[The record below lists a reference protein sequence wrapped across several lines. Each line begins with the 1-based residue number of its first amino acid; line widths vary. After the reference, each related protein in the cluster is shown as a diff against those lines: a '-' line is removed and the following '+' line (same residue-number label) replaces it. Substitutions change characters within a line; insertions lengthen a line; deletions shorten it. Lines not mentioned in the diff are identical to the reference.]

1 MRRRRTFGLAALG
14 AAAALALGACS
25 SSGSSASSGSTA
37 SPTSSPGTTGFNA
50 GVTSVVN
57 PSTKTGGTLTFDW
70 RSAPDSFDPGN
81 TYYASVWDFARFYS
95 TALMTFKNCPGA
107 CGKTLV
113 PALATAPG
121 TVSDNGLTWTYHLK
135 SGIKF
140 QDGTPVTSQD
150 VKYAV
155 ERTFDRGVLT
165 NGPSYFQVLLGGNAA
180 SYPGPYKDRSK
191 NLMGLTAI
199 DTPDASTIVFH
210 LKAPFSDFDYVAA
223 IPQTAP
229 IPPDKDTGTSYQTH
243 IMSTGPYEFQSY
255 QLNKSAVL
263 VPNPQWQAS
272 LDPSATQLAS
282 KIVVNMTM
290 NPNDVDNRL
299 LAGDA
304 QIDFAGT
311 GVQAAARAKILS
323 NPSLKAQ
330 SDDPLTGF
338 GWFFYIDSQVAPFT
352 NVACRRAVEYA
363 TNHLNMQNAYGG
375 PVAGGQIGTT
385 VMPPTISGY
394 TSFDLYEAASKP
406 QGDAAKAKQEL
417 QACNQPSG
425 FSTGIAYRSDRPT
438 ETQGAQAL
446 QQALSAVGIKTT
458 LHGYPTATYYTN
470 FAGVPKYMSSHNIG
484 IAFGGWGPDWPDG
497 YGFLDE
503 LTNGNTIVPAGNTNI
518 GMLNDPV
525 VNNLFTKAAGITNAT
540 ERNAI
545 WGQIDHQVMSD
556 AVIVPIVYAKA
567 LIYRPPSL
575 TNVYFSQGYSLNNY
589 AVSGVTGG

>member
-1 MRRRRTFGLAALG
+1 MRRRRTFGLAVLG

-25 SSGSSASSGSTA
+25 SSSSSGTSTT
-37 SPTSSPGTTGFNA
+37 PTSSPSTTGYNA
-50 GVTSVVN
+50 GITTVVN
-57 PSTKTGGTLTFDW
+57 PSTHKGGTLTYDW

-81 TYYASVWDFARFYS
+81 TYYAADWDFARLYS
-95 TALMTFKNCPGA
+95 EAMMTYQNCPGA
-107 CGKTLV
+107 CGKTLI

-121 TVSDNGLTWTYHLK
+121 VVSDNGLTWTYTLK
-135 SGIKF
+135 SGVKF

-155 ERTFDRGVLT
+155 ERTFDRGVLA
-165 NGPSYFQVLLGGNAA
+165 NGPNYFQVLLGGNAA
-180 SYPGPYKDRSK
+180 TYPGPYKDRSK

-199 DTPDASTIVFH
+199 DTPNATTIVFH
-210 LKAPFSDFDYVAA
+210 LAHPFADWNYVMT

-229 IPPDKDTGTSYQTH
+229 IPPNQDTGTNYQLH
-243 IMSTGPYEFQSY
+243 ILSTGPYEFQSY
-255 QLNKSAVL
+255 QLNKQAVL
-263 VPNPQWQAS
+263 VPNPNWNPS
-272 LDPSATQLAS
+272 LDPSAQQLAS
-282 KIVVNMTM
+282 KIIVNMTM

-299 LAGDA
+299 LANDA
-304 QIDFAGT
+304 QVDFAGT

-323 NPSLKAQ
+323 NPSLKANA
-330 SDDPLTGF
+330 DDPLTGF

-352 NVACRRAVEYA
+352 KLACRQAIEYA
-363 TNHLNMQNAYGG
+363 TNHTDMQNAYGG

-385 VMPPTISGY
+385 VMPPTIAGY
-394 TSFDLYEAASKP
+394 TSFDLYEAASMP
-406 QGDAAKAKQEL
+406 QGDQTKAKQEL
-417 QACNQPSG
+417 SACGQANG

-438 ETQGAQAL
+438 ETQGAEAL
-446 QQALSAVGIKTT
+446 QQALSQVGIHAT
-458 LHGYPTATYYTN
+458 LHGFPTATYYTN

-503 LTNGNTIVPAGNTNI
+503 LTNGNTIVATGNTNI
-518 GMLNDPV
+518 GMLDDPV
-525 VNNLFTKAAGITNAT
+525 VNNLFAKAAGTTDTVA
-540 ERNAI
+540 RNAI

-575 TNVYFSQGYSLNNY
+575 TNVYFSQGYSLNDY
-589 AVSGVTGG
+589 AVEGVTS

>member
-14 AAAALALGACS
+14 AAAALALAACS
-25 SSGSSASSGSTA
+25 SSTSSSV
-37 SPTSSPGTTGFNA
+37 SPTSSPSTTGYNA
-50 GVTSVVN
+50 GLTTVVN
-57 PSTKTGGTLTFDW
+57 PSTHKGGTLTYDW

-81 TYYASVWDFARFYS
+81 TYYAADWDFARLYS
-95 TALMTFKNCPGA
+95 EAMMTYENCPGA
-107 CGKTLV
+107 CGKTLI
-113 PALATAPG
+113 PALAAAPG
-121 TVSDNGLTWTYHLK
+121 VVSDNGLTWTYTLK
-135 SGIKF
+135 SGVKF

-150 VKYAV
+150 VKYAI
-155 ERTFDRGVLT
+155 ERTFDRGVLP

-180 SYPGPYKDRSK
+180 TYPGPFKDRSK

-199 DTPDASTIVFH
+199 DTPNATTIVFH
-210 LKAPFSDFDYVAA
+210 LAHPFADWNYVLT

-229 IPPDKDTGTSYQTH
+229 IPPNKDTGTNYQLN
-243 IMSTGPYEFQSY
+243 IDSTGPYEFQSY
-255 QLNKSAVL
+255 QLNKQAVL
-263 VPNPQWQAS
+263 VPNPNWNAS
-272 LDPSATQLAS
+272 LDPSAQQLAS
-282 KIVVNMTM
+282 KIIVNMTM

-304 QIDFAGT
+304 QVDFAGT

-323 NPSLKAQ
+323 NPSLKANA
-330 SDDPLTGF
+330 DDPLTGF

-352 NVACRRAVEYA
+352 NVACRRAIEYA
-363 TNHLNMQNAYGG
+363 TNHTDMQNAYGG

-385 VMPPTISGY
+385 VMPPTIAGY
-394 TSFDLYEAASKP
+394 TSFDLYNAASMP
-406 QGDAAKAKQEL
+406 QGDQAMAKQEL
-417 QACNQPSG
+417 SACGQPNG

-438 ETQGAQAL
+438 ETQGAEAL
-446 QQALSAVGIKTT
+446 QQALSQVGIKAT
-458 LHGYPTATYYTN
+458 LHGFPTATYYTN

-525 VNNLFTKAAGITNAT
+525 VNNLFAKAAGTTDTVA
-540 ERNAI
+540 RNAI

-575 TNVYFSQGYSLNNY
+575 TNVYFSQGYSLNDY
-589 AVSGVTGG
+589 AVEGVTS

>member
-1 MRRRRTFGLAALG
+1 MMRRRTFGLAALG
-14 AAAALALGACS
+14 AVAALALGACS
-25 SSGSSASSGSTA
+25 SSGSGSGSSTS
-37 SPTSSPGTTGFNA
+37 SPTSSTGAVAFNA
-50 GVTSVVN
+50 GITSVVN

-81 TYYASVWDFARFYS
+81 TYYASDWDFARLYS
-95 TALMTFKNCPGA
+95 TALMTYKNCPGA
-107 CGKTLV
+107 CGKTLI
-113 PALATAPG
+113 PALAAAPG
-121 TVSDNGLTWTYHLK
+121 TVSNNGLTWTYHLK
-135 SGIKF
+135 SGYKF

-263 VPNPQWQAS
+263 VPNPQWKAS

-567 LIYRPPSL
+567 LIYRPASL

>member
-25 SSGSSASSGSTA
+25 SSSSSGTSTT
-37 SPTSSPGTTGFNA
+37 PTSSPSTTGYNA
-50 GVTSVVN
+50 GITTVVN
-57 PSTKTGGTLTFDW
+57 PSTHKGGTLTYDW

-81 TYYASVWDFARFYS
+81 TYYAADWDFARLYS
-95 TALMTFKNCPGA
+95 EAMMTYQNCPGA
-107 CGKTLV
+107 CGKTLI

-121 TVSDNGLTWTYHLK
+121 VVSDNGLTWTYTLK
-135 SGIKF
+135 SGVKF

-155 ERTFDRGVLT
+155 ERTFDRGVLA
-165 NGPSYFQVLLGGNAA
+165 NGPNYFQVLLGGNAA
-180 SYPGPYKDRSK
+180 TYPGPYKDRSK

-199 DTPDASTIVFH
+199 DTPNATTIVFH
-210 LKAPFSDFDYVAA
+210 LAHPFADWNYVMT

-229 IPPDKDTGTSYQTH
+229 IPPAKDTGTNYQLN
-243 IMSTGPYEFQSY
+243 IDSTGPYEFQSY
-255 QLNKSAVL
+255 QLNKQAVL
-263 VPNPQWQAS
+263 VPNPNWNPS
-272 LDPSATQLAS
+272 LDPSAQQLAS
-282 KIVVNMTM
+282 KIIVNMTM

-299 LAGDA
+299 LANDA
-304 QIDFAGT
+304 QVDFAGT

-323 NPSLKAQ
+323 NPSLKANA
-330 SDDPLTGF
+330 DDPLTGF

-352 NVACRRAVEYA
+352 NVACRRAIEYA
-363 TNHLNMQNAYGG
+363 TNHTDMQNAYGG

-385 VMPPTISGY
+385 VMPPTIAGY
-394 TSFDLYEAASKP
+394 TSFDLYEAASMP
-406 QGDAAKAKQEL
+406 QGDQTKAKAEL
-417 QACNQPSG
+417 SACGQANG

-438 ETQGAQAL
+438 ETQGAEAL
-446 QQALSAVGIKTT
+446 QQALSQVGIHAT

-503 LTNGNTIVPAGNTNI
+503 LTNGNTIVATGNTNI
-518 GMLNDPV
+518 GMLDDPV
-525 VNNLFTKAAGITNAT
+525 VNNLFAKAAGTTDTVA
-540 ERNAI
+540 RNAI

-575 TNVYFSQGYSLNNY
+575 TNVYFSQGYSLNDY
-589 AVSGVTGG
+589 AVEGVTS

>member
-1 MRRRRTFGLAALG
+1 MMRRRTFGLAALG
-14 AAAALALGACS
+14 AVAALALGACS
-25 SSGSSASSGSTA
+25 SSGSGSGSSTS
-37 SPTSSPGTTGFNA
+37 SPTSSTGAVAFNA
-50 GVTSVVN
+50 GLTSVVN

-81 TYYASVWDFARFYS
+81 TYYASDWDFARLYS
-95 TALMTFKNCPGA
+95 TALMTYKNCPGA
-107 CGKTLV
+107 CGKTLI

-121 TVSDNGLTWTYHLK
+121 TVSNNGLTWTYHIK
-135 SGIKF
+135 SGYKF

-263 VPNPQWQAS
+263 VPNPQWKAS

-525 VNNLFTKAAGITNAT
+525 VNNLFSKAGGITNAT
-540 ERNAI
+540 QRNAI

-575 TNVYFSQGYSLNNY
+575 SNVYFSQGYSLNNY

>member
-1 MRRRRTFGLAALG
+1 MRRRRTFGLAAIG
-14 AAAALALGACS
+14 AAAGLVLAACS
-25 SSGSSASSGSTA
+25 SSGTSSSS
-37 SPTSSPGTTGFNA
+37 SPTSSPGAVAYNA
-50 GVTSVVN
+50 GITSVVN
-57 PSTKTGGTLTFDW
+57 PSTHKGGTLTYDW

-81 TYYASVWDFARFYS
+81 TYYAADWDFARLYS
-95 TALMTFKNCPGA
+95 TALMTYKNCPGA
-107 CGKTLV
+107 CGKQLI

-121 TVSDNGLTWTYHLK
+121 TVSDNGLTWTYHIK
-135 SGIKF
+135 TGYKF
-140 QDGTPVTSQD
+140 QDGTPVTSAD

-155 ERTFDRGVLT
+155 ERTFDRGVLP

-180 SYPGPYKDRSK
+180 TYPGPYKDRSK

-229 IPPDKDTGTSYQTH
+229 VPPDKDTGASYQSH
-243 IMSTGPYEFQSY
+243 IDSTGPYEFQSY
-255 QLNKSAVL
+255 SLNKQAIL
-263 VPNPQWQAS
+263 VPNPQWNGS
-272 LDPSATQLAS
+272 LDPSATQLPS

-299 LAGDA
+299 LANDA

-323 NPSLKAQ
+323 NPSLKANA
-330 SDDPLTGF
+330 DDPLTGF
-338 GWFFYIDSQVAPFT
+338 GWFFYIDSQVIT
-352 NVACRRAVEYA
+352 NVACRRAIEYA
-363 TNHLNMQNAYGG
+363 TNHLDMQNAYGG
-375 PVAGGQIGTT
+375 PVAGGAIGST

-394 TSFDLYEAASKP
+394 TSFDLYEATTKT
-406 QGDAAKAKQEL
+406 QGDPVKAKQEL
-417 QACNQPSG
+417 QACGQPNG

-446 QQALSAVGIKTT
+446 QQALSQVGIKTT
-458 LHGYPTATYYTN
+458 LHGYPTATYYTD
-470 FAGVPKYMSSHNIG
+470 FAGVPKYMSSHGIG

-525 VNNLFTKAAGITNAT
+525 VNNLFAKAAGLTNAA
-540 ERNAI
+540 ERNAV

-589 AVSGVTGG
+589 AVAGVTG

>member
-1 MRRRRTFGLAALG
+1 MMRRRTFGLAALG
-14 AAAALALGACS
+14 AVAALALGACS
-25 SSGSSASSGSTA
+25 SSGSGSGSSTS
-37 SPTSSPGTTGFNA
+37 SPTSSTGAVAFNA
-50 GVTSVVN
+50 GITSVVN

-81 TYYASVWDFARFYS
+81 TYYASDWDFARLYS
-95 TALMTFKNCPGA
+95 TALMTYKNCPGA
-107 CGKTLV
+107 CGKTLI

-121 TVSDNGLTWTYHLK
+121 TVGDNGLTWTYHIK
-135 SGIKF
+135 SGYKV

-263 VPNPQWQAS
+263 VPNPQWKAS

-567 LIYRPPSL
+567 LIYRPASL

>member
-1 MRRRRTFGLAALG
+1 MMRRRTFGLAALG
-14 AAAALALGACS
+14 AVAALALGACS
-25 SSGSSASSGSTA
+25 SSGSGSGSSTS
-37 SPTSSPGTTGFNA
+37 SPTSSTGAVAFNA
-50 GVTSVVN
+50 GITSVVN

-81 TYYASVWDFARFYS
+81 TYYASDWDFARLYS
-95 TALMTFKNCPGA
+95 TALMTYKNCPGA
-107 CGKTLV
+107 CGKTLI

-121 TVSDNGLTWTYHLK
+121 TVSNNGLTWTYHIK
-135 SGIKF
+135 SGYKF

-567 LIYRPPSL
+567 LIYRPASL

>member
-14 AAAALALGACS
+14 AVGALALAACS
-25 SSGSSASSGSTA
+25 SGGSGSASS
-37 SPTSSPGTTGFNA
+37 TSSPGAVAYNA
-50 GVTSVVN
+50 GLTSIVN
-57 PSTKTGGTLTFDW
+57 QSTKKGGTLTFDW

-81 TYYASVWDFARFYS
+81 TYYAADWDFARLYS
-95 TALMTFKNCPGA
+95 TALMTYKNCPGA
-107 CGKTLV
+107 CGKELI

-121 TVSDNGLTWTYHLK
+121 VVSDKGLTWTYHIK
-135 SGIKF
+135 SGLKF

-155 ERTFDRGVLT
+155 ERTFDRGVLP
-165 NGPSYFQVLLGGNAA
+165 NGPSYFANLLGGNAA
-180 SYPGPYKDRSK
+180 SYPGPYKDRAK

-199 DTPDASTIVFH
+199 DTPDATTVVFH
-210 LKAPFSDFDYVAA
+210 LKAPFSDFDYVAT

-229 IPPDKDTGTSYQTH
+229 VPPNKDTGASYQTH
-243 IMSTGPYEFQSY
+243 IDSTGPYEFQSY
-255 QLNKSAVL
+255 QVNKGAVL
-263 VPNPQWQAS
+263 VPNPQW
-272 LDPSATQLAS
+272 SAAQNPTVSQLAS
-282 KIVVNMTM
+282 KIVVNMNM

-304 QIDFAGT
+304 QVDFAGT

-323 NPSLKAQ
+323 NPSLKANA
-330 SDDPLTGF
+330 DDPLTGF
-338 GWFFYIDSQVAPFT
+338 GWFFYIDSQVPPFT
-352 NVACRRAVEYA
+352 NVACRQAIEYA
-363 TNHLNMQNAYGG
+363 ANHLTLQNAYGG
-375 PVAGGQIGTT
+375 PVAGGAIGST
-385 VMPPTISGY
+385 VMPPTIAGY
-394 TSFDLYEAASKP
+394 KKFDLYEATTKT
-406 QGDAAKAKQEL
+406 QGDPAKAKQL
-417 QACNQPSG
+417 LATCGQPNG

-458 LHGYPTATYYTN
+458 LHGYPTATYFTN

-525 VNNLFTKAAGITNAT
+525 VNNLFSKAAGITDET
-540 ERNAI
+540 QRNAI
-545 WGQIDHQVMSD
+545 WGQIDEQVMKD

-567 LIYRPPSL
+567 LMYRPTSL
-575 TNVYFSQGYSLNNY
+575 TNAYFSQGYTLYNY
-589 AVSGVTGG
+589 GVMGVTGG

>member
-1 MRRRRTFGLAALG
+1 MMRRRTFGLAALG
-14 AAAALALGACS
+14 AVAALALGACS
-25 SSGSSASSGSTA
+25 SSGSGSGSST
-37 SPTSSPGTTGFNA
+37 SGPTSSTGAVAFNA
-50 GVTSVVN
+50 GITSVVN

-81 TYYASVWDFARFYS
+81 TYYASDWDFARLYS
-95 TALMTFKNCPGA
+95 TALMTYKNCPGA
-107 CGKTLV
+107 CGKTLI

-121 TVSDNGLTWTYHLK
+121 TVGDNGLTWTYHIK
-135 SGIKF
+135 SGYKF

-263 VPNPQWQAS
+263 VPNPQWKAS

-567 LIYRPPSL
+567 LIYRPASL

>member
-1 MRRRRTFGLAALG
+1 MMRRRTFGLAALG
-14 AAAALALGACS
+14 AVAALALGACS
-25 SSGSSASSGSTA
+25 SSGSGSGSSTS
-37 SPTSSPGTTGFNA
+37 SPTSSTGAVAFNA
-50 GVTSVVN
+50 GITSVVN

-81 TYYASVWDFARFYS
+81 TYYASDWDFARLYS
-95 TALMTFKNCPGA
+95 TALMTYKNCPGA
-107 CGKTLV
+107 CGKTLI

-135 SGIKF
+135 SGYKF

-263 VPNPQWQAS
+263 VPNPQWKAS

-406 QGDAAKAKQEL
+406 QGDPAKAKQQL

-567 LIYRPPSL
+567 LIYRPTSL

-589 AVSGVTGG
+589 AVEGVTG

>member
-1 MRRRRTFGLAALG
+1 MMRRRTFGLAALG

-25 SSGSSASSGSTA
+25 SSGSGSGSGTS
-37 SPTSSPGTTGFNA
+37 SPTSSAGAVAFNA
-50 GVTSVVN
+50 GLTSVVN

-81 TYYASVWDFARFYS
+81 TYYASDWDFARLYS
-95 TALMTFKNCPGA
+95 TALMTYKNCPGA
-107 CGKTLV
+107 CGKTLI

-121 TVSDNGLTWTYHLK
+121 TVSNNGLTWTYHIK
-135 SGIKF
+135 SGYKF

-165 NGPSYFQVLLGGNAA
+165 NGPSYFAVQLGGNAA
-180 SYPGPYKDRSK
+180 KYPGPYKDRSM

-263 VPNPQWQAS
+263 VPNPQWKAS

-503 LTNGNTIVPAGNTNI
+503 LTSGTAIVPAGNANI

-525 VNNLFTKAAGITNAT
+525 VNNLFSKAGGITNAT
-540 ERNAI
+540 QRNAI

-567 LIYRPPSL
+567 LIYRPTSL
-575 TNVYFSQGYSLNNY
+575 TNVYFSQGYSLNDY
-589 AVSGVTGG
+589 AVEGVTS

>member
-1 MRRRRTFGLAALG
+1 MMRRRTFGLAALG
-14 AAAALALGACS
+14 AVAALALGACS
-25 SSGSSASSGSTA
+25 SSGSGSGSSTS
-37 SPTSSPGTTGFNA
+37 SPTSSTGAVAFNA
-50 GVTSVVN
+50 GITSVVN

-81 TYYASVWDFARFYS
+81 TYYASDWDFARLYS
-95 TALMTFKNCPGA
+95 TALMTYKNCPGA
-107 CGKTLV
+107 CGKTLI

-121 TVSDNGLTWTYHLK
+121 TVGDNGLTWTYHIK
-135 SGIKF
+135 SGYKF

-263 VPNPQWQAS
+263 VPNPQWKAS

-304 QIDFAGT
+304 QVDFAGT
-311 GVQAAARAKILS
+311 GVQAAARAKSLS

-338 GWFFYIDSQVAPFT
+338 GWFYYIDSQVAPFT

-567 LIYRPPSL
+567 LIYRPASL